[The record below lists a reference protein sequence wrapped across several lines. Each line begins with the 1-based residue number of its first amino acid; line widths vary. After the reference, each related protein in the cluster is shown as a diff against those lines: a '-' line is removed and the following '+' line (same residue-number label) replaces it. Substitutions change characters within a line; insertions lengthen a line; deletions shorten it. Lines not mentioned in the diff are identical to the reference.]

1 MSGLE
6 SIQILSSTD
15 EILIAGLHLNNQSY
29 ESSSI

>member
-6 SIQILSSTD
+6 SIQILSSTE
-15 EILIAGLHLNNQSY
+15 EILITGLHLNNQRY